1 MLNLSELLFLLVG
14 YIIRSE
20 QDAGLESV
28 ELELGS
34 ILNNFAVI
42 DWVCSARAQ
51 WKQKVSKTDAYASTL
66 NFSSSL
72 IDKVRGGD
80 SMASFA
86 SLNSTT
92 LFEPTAKTEENLLE
106 LWMAHIG
113 DQQVKQLIE
122 FIPLNFKV
130 FKYICLLFLR
140 IITDSGRHTLVFVY
154 DFIQGCKSS
163 RSPDY
168 LRNSRNDPAFV
179 PTKSNALIS
188 GLLIRDKSARLT

>member
-130 FKYICLLFLR
+130 IKYICSLVLR
-140 IITDSGRHTLVFVY
+140 IITNSGRHAIFFVN
-154 DFIQGCKSS
+154 DFIQGRKSS
-163 RSPDY
+163 RSSNY

>member
-1 MLNLSELLFLLVG
+1 MSDKNLHKDSCCFDGEINFEISAGDITRAQLAANTVRSVAYNMLNLSELLFLLVG

-113 DQQVKQLIE
+113 HQQIKQLIE

-130 FKYICLLFLR
+130 TKYILL
-140 IITDSGRHTLVFVY
+140 VM
-154 DFIQGCKSS
+154 
-163 RSPDY
+163 
-168 LRNSRNDPAFV
+168 
-179 PTKSNALIS
+179 
-188 GLLIRDKSARLT
+188 LLEIVNPMSY